1 MSAHRKNK
9 NILQRVL
16 LPVLI
21 ILVGVGVL
29 AYPVIATQW
38 NNGVQRSVAND
49 YNELLESGEKLSPE
63 QQSAAVEAAREYNR
77 SREGVSVADP
87 WVSTGHEDG
96 PEYQSYL
103 QQLSG
108 LPAMAQVVI
117 PSIDVNLPLY
127 HGTSSATL
135 ERGLGHLFGTDLP
148 VGGEGTHAV
157 VTGHTGLTDAT
168 LLDNLVDVKVGDA
181 VYVNVF
187 GEKLKYEVH
196 DTQVVLPDQTDS
208 LRPQEGQDLLTLIT
222 CTPYGVNT
230 HRLLVHAHRVPL
242 DPSEESIF
250 EDAGWGIQW
259 WMWALGAIVL
269 LVLAGLVWWILRE
282 RKKGRGAE
290 VGSGKPHR

>member
-1 MSAHRKNK
+1 MSAQRKHK

-77 SREGVSVADP
+77 SQDGVSVRDP
-87 WVSTGHEDG
+87 WASTGHEDG
-96 PEYQSYL
+96 PEYQDYL
-103 QQLSG
+103 EQLSG

-117 PSIDVNLPLY
+117 PSIEVNLPLY
-127 HGTSSATL
+127 HGTSSKTL

-168 LLDNLVDVKVGDA
+168 LLDNLVDVKLGDA

-208 LRPQEGQDLLTLIT
+208 LRPQDGQDLLTLIT

-242 DPSEESIF
+242 DPAEEDIF
-250 EDAGWGIQW
+250 AGAGWGIQW
-259 WMWALGAIVL
+259 WMWVLGAIVL
-269 LVLAGLVWWILRE
+269 LVLAGLVWWICGE
-282 RKKGRGAE
+282 RKKARAQ
-290 VGSGKPHR
+290 